1 MPYTTLR
8 GAALRSIVSA
18 TLLVAAV
25 CAAPIRSQDAKPAAE
40 DTLPRLIAAL
50 DAEPLALI
58 ACRSAREL
66 PEKFAATTLSKMI
79 NDPQYER
86 GEQYIENAITGL
98 LGASPRNVWPEFAK
112 SVSGPLVLVV
122 LPGKPA
128 TPDDKNPP
136 LRVVFLV
143 QVNEADVAPLVTQQ
157 WPAVS
162 QMVNSF
168 MKSAWPTGT
177 LTGADAPAA
186 LLTPAELKIVPTA
199 DLPLVSKFPE
209 WVARSAWPKGEV
221 VVRARPIQ
229 ICAAARPQAKLAKP
243 APEKLPG
250 TEKHSG
256 EPSTIVD
263 LIDGSG
269 IDALVWSLAFN
280 GELLGE
286 QLVLDLAAEDSTF
299 KKFAG
304 AIRETVAP
312 WEGLMSATAGDVDA
326 AVLIQSD
333 LAALGN
339 DQPYVFQA
347 IERYLRGKR
356 WSKVVGAKP
365 EALDPAR
372 FKFLTDRLQGS
383 FGIVARPAITGEL
396 RLTLTSSIK
405 AHKTDKTEAN
415 KENDT
420 EIFRDEMIKGLGKL
434 GAVFETLI
442 GARKIGGALPL
453 GAAFHGRG
461 QFAAPVI
468 GMSAGWAW
476 LCSSSVSYQELT
488 DAFKSGKTLAAREKK
503 RAANAAAAANGPPV
517 PPNGEPAEKIVVQT
531 IPPANDWSAED
542 ALRAEVNLDRVLK
555 IGYAAWL
562 LSANE
567 GPALAGQKIPNDLL
581 PPPQV
586 FSRVIGKLRASAI
599 RTGNRLEL
607 RSSCAFPGVTLGAL
621 GLLQDASESITTGR
635 KLAAEA
641 AEFKKN
647 NPDAD
652 TVPLDK
658 NKADKPAKDDSAAPP
673 KAAPPAKE
681 TAPSKEEK

>member
-1 MPYTTLR
+1 MSYTSSR

-18 TLLVAAV
+18 ALLAAAV
-25 CAAPIRSQDAKPAAE
+25 SAAPIRSEDAKPPAE
-40 DTLPRLIAAL
+40 DTLPRLIATL

-58 ACRSAREL
+58 ACRNAREL
-66 PEKFAATTLSKMI
+66 SEKFSATALSKMI

-86 GEQYIENAITGL
+86 GAQYIESRIAEL
-98 LGASPRNVWPEFAK
+98 FGASPRTVLPEFVKA
-112 SVSGPLVLVV
+112 VSGPLVLAL

-143 QVNEADVAPLVTQQ
+143 QVNEAEVAPLVTQQ
-157 WPAVS
+157 WPALS
-162 QMVNSF
+162 LMVNSF
-168 MKSAWPTGT
+168 MKSLWPAGNQAA
-177 LTGADAPAA
+177 ADAPAA
-186 LLTPAELKIVPTA
+186 LLTPAELKIVSTA
-199 DLPLVSKFPE
+199 ELPLLSKFPE

-229 ICAAARPQAKLAKP
+229 ICAAARPQLKQGKP
-243 APEKLPG
+243 GSEKLP
-250 TEKHSG
+250 G

-269 IDALVWSLAFN
+269 IDVLVWGLAFN

-286 QLVLDLAAEDSTF
+286 QLMLDIGAEASTF
-299 KKFAG
+299 KTFVG

-312 WEGLMSATAGDVDA
+312 WDGLMSATAGDVDA

-347 IERYLRGKR
+347 LERYLRGKR
-356 WSKVVGAKP
+356 WAKVVGAKP

-372 FKFLTDRLQGS
+372 FKFLTDRMQGS
-383 FGIVARPAITGEL
+383 FGIVAKPAITGEL

-405 AHKTDKTEAN
+405 AHKVESN
-415 KENDT
+415 KETDT
-420 EIFRDEMIKGLGKL
+420 ELFRDELIKGLGKV

-468 GMSAGWAW
+468 GLSPGWAW

-488 DAFKSGKTLAAREKK
+488 DAFKNGKTLAAREKK
-503 RAANAAAAANGPPV
+503 RAANAAAANGPPV
-517 PPNGEPAEKIVVQT
+517 PPNGEPIAEKAVVHA

-567 GPALAGQKIPNDLL
+567 GPALAGYKIPNDLL

-599 RTGNRLEL
+599 RAGNRLEL

-621 GLLQDASESITTGR
+621 GLLQDASESIATGR
-635 KLAAEA
+635 RMSAEA

-647 NPDAD
+647 NPDAE

-658 NKADKPAKDDSAAPP
+658 SKAEKPAKVDSATPA
-673 KAAPPAKE
+673 KAAPPANQ
-681 TAPSKEEK
+681 AVPVKEEK